1 LNPLCID
8 VEVDTRRAGQ
18 GELSVTGL
26 CRPAMLRAPEEAE
39 GKAFLCFEGEPD
51 PKLPFARLDE
61 PFILTEKPPKISRY
75 PYLCLQIGTW
85 GRYPQE
91 SSILDNDRRMLGLVL
106 ARESETTFCRV
117 GIF

>member
-1 LNPLCID
+1 
-8 VEVDTRRAGQ
+8 
-18 GELSVTGL
+18 
-26 CRPAMLRAPEEAE
+26 MLRAPEEAE

-117 GIF
+117 GIFWLLLPGAMDPALAQGLTYRWTHAN